1 MQDVHWPSGALGY
14 FPSYTLGAIIA
25 AQLWAA
31 IERDIPDAREQMRHG
46 RFVAL
51 NDWRRENIW
60 SQASMYSTP
69 ELLERATGEK
79 LNAKHFQEHLQRRYL
94 GTK

>member
-31 IERDIPDAREQMRHG
+31 IERDIPDVREQMRHG
-46 RFVAL
+46 QFVAL
-51 NDWRRENIW
+51 NDWRRDKVW

-69 ELLERATGEK
+69 ELLQRATGER
-79 LNAKHFQEHLQRRYL
+79 LNARHFQEHLSRRYMS
-94 GTK
+94 